1 MCKRFIEGRET
12 AEGGQESLDDKAGV
26 SPVKEKG
33 EKEGRSVG

>member
-1 MCKRFIEGRET
+1 MKETSARET

-33 EKEGRSVG
+33 EKEGRRVG

>member
-1 MCKRFIEGRET
+1 MKETSARET

-33 EKEGRSVG
+33 EKEGRKVG